1 MPDVFSNILQKE
13 QISWC
18 GFIMQTFSLIRQ
30 RNPSSFF
37 YFLVLIAEAK
47 TQSACHTFEFK
58 NIPHNTYVVWQ
69 PTTSPHIK
77 KQNLMQKPRS
87 QFTLFFIFL
96 LTFFN
101 TFSSACSLKKNMM
114 TNSNY

>member
-1 MPDVFSNILQKE
+1 MVKLSTSFDPNKWKTTNKQTNKQICKETMHLSQSYIYMPDVFSNILQKE

-47 TQSACHTFEFK
+47 T
-58 NIPHNTYVVWQ
+58 
-69 PTTSPHIK
+69 
-77 KQNLMQKPRS
+77 
-87 QFTLFFIFL
+87 
-96 LTFFN
+96 
-101 TFSSACSLKKNMM
+101 
-114 TNSNY
+114 

>member
-18 GFIMQTFSLIRQ
+18 GSIMQTFSLIRQ

-58 NIPHNTYVVWQ
+58 NIPHNTNVVWQ

-77 KQNLMQKPRS
+77 KTKSYVETKITIHLVLYFSPH
-87 QFTLFFIFL
+87 FL
-96 LTFFN
+96 
-101 TFSSACSLKKNMM
+101 
-114 TNSNY
+114 